1 MKNLDKYR
9 GCLIG
14 GAAGDALGYAV
25 EILDEDAIFKKYGK
39 KGITEYDSCKSYR
52 KNIRRYAD
60 DLVYPPTDCFWGPPL
75 DRERDRIPLTLA
87 AVVQYNVGY
96 KKRTDKEGKR
106 E

>member
-1 MKNLDKYR
+1 M
-9 GCLIG
+9 IFTSV
-14 GAAGDALGYAV
+14 AGFQNMV
-25 EILDEDAIFKKYGK
+25 PSKMKYG
-39 KGITEYDSCKSYR
+39 S
-52 KNIRRYAD
+52 KNTSTTHTRRSGA
-60 DLVYPPTDCFWGPPL
+60 GRENSPL